1 MLTPIMSLHLATVAP
16 AAVLGAYLML
26 RSKGTPLHRLLG
38 KIYMALMMITAL
50 LSCLFAAVGPQVLGH
65 FRPDSLAVVAR
76 AVFCAAYIA
85 AKKHNV
91 TAHKGNMIG
100 VYVGGILVAGL
111 FTLTSATCI
120 SCSSANQTSELC
132 LYSALSRIRQKDPR
146 RHNSTLRPLI
156 SPSKTILHTSA
167 SIDRISATA

>member
-38 KIYMALMMITAL
+38 KILHGTDDDYGAAFFAY
-50 LSCLFAAVGPQVLGH
+50 SCRG
-65 FRPDSLAVVAR
+65 RPSGFGSLRSDSLAVVAR
-76 AVFCAAYIA
+76 AVFCAQRLHRSE
-85 AKKHNV
+85 KHNV

-111 FTLTSATCI
+111 FTLTPGRYLHQLLF
-120 SCSSANQTSELC
+120 ANQTSELC

-146 RHNSTLRPLI
+146 HDT
-156 SPSKTILHTSA
+156 
-167 SIDRISATA
+167 TAL

>member
-26 RSKGTPLHRLLG
+26 RSKGTPWHRLLG
-38 KIYMALMMITAL
+38 KIYMSLMMITAL
-50 LSCLFAAVGPQVLGH
+50 LSLLIPAAVGPQVLGH
-65 FRPDSLAVVAR
+65 FGMIHLLSLLVLYCVPR
-76 AVFCAAYIA
+76 AYIA

-111 FTLTSATCI
+111 FTLTPGRYLH
-120 SCSSANQTSELC
+120 Q
-132 LYSALSRIRQKDPR
+132 
-146 RHNSTLRPLI
+146 LI
-156 SPSKTILHTSA
+156 FG
-167 SIDRISATA
+167 